1 MPKQNNQHDALLS
14 LVRKS
19 GVNSVSLIG
28 MAKNVGKTVTLN
40 HLVQQATKQDLLL
53 GLTSVGRDGERRDE
67 VFHTPKPR
75 IFAPAGTL
83 LATTCGSLK
92 RSEIQIEILQGTGFS
107 TAMGEVVLG
116 RACEAGFVELA
127 GPTLLSQHQA
137 LQKLFL
143 DYGADLTLIDGALD
157 RVSPAVPALAQSII
171 LATGAALGPSAEV
184 VLEKTRDRIDR
195 LAISPVAEDQLA
207 TCRQII
213 ESCKAAIIDENQQVT
228 VLPIDNSL
236 LAGELLVQTI
246 TRQTKT
252 VVLAGAVG
260 DKVLECLL
268 ASKQGGNLQLVIKN
282 GTALFCASGL
292 WRKFV
297 AAGGSIRVV
306 EPIRLLAVT
315 VNPVSPTGSKFD
327 AQAFFEQSAQRLSPY
342 PVMDVVLGRSSDGYN

>member
-1 MPKQNNQHDALLS
+1 MPEQNNQQDALLS

-19 GVNSVSLIG
+19 GVNSIALIG

-53 GLTSVGRDGERRDE
+53 GLTSVGRDGEKRDE

-75 IFAPAGTL
+75 IFAPTGSL
-83 LATTCGSLK
+83 LATARGSLR
-92 RSEIQIEILQGTGFS
+92 RSEIPIEILQGTGFS

-127 GPTLLSQHQA
+127 GPTRISQHQV

-157 RVSPAVPALAQSII
+157 RVSPAVPALAQAII
-171 LATGAALGPSAEV
+171 LATGAALGPSVEV
-184 VLEKTRDRIDR
+184 VLEKTKERINR
-195 LAISPVAEDQLA
+195 LAIPAVAEAQLA
-207 TCRQII
+207 TCQQII
-213 ESCKAAIIDENQQVT
+213 ASSKAAIIDENQQVT

-246 TRQTKT
+246 TCQTQT

-268 ASKQGGNLQLVIKN
+268 ASKQRGNLQLVIKN
-282 GTALFCASGL
+282 GTALFCTSDL

-297 AAGGSIRVV
+297 AAGGSVRAV

-327 AQAFFEQSAQRLSPY
+327 AQAFFEQSARRLSPY
-342 PVMDVVLGRSSDGYN
+342 PVMDVVLGCCSNGL